1 MSLKLTKIERLGRRK
16 TSTAH
21 KEMKKQ
27 RNRKLRR
34 VKKTEVPNTKKR
46 DGWEY

>member
-1 MSLKLTKIERLGRRK
+1 MSFKLTQIEKIGWKK
-16 TSTAH
+16 TSSYH

-27 RNRKLRR
+27 RNRKIRR